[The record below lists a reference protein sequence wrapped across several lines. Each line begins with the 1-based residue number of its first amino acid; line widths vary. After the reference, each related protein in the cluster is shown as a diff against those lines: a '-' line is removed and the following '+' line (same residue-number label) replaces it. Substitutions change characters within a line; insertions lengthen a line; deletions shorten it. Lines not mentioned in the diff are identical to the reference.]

1 MSQTTSFPRLP
12 QAPTWTSRRPTTSR
26 QSLPPLRF
34 RSLCAFVSPLFRVEL
49 GHIRLTLFISAGCLR
64 ARMRCGAKEHRV
76 PNDHSVLG
84 QKQPLVSN
92 LLVLLLD

>member
-1 MSQTTSFPRLP
+1 MSQTILFPRLP
-12 QAPTWTSRRPTTSR
+12 QAPTWTSQQPTTSR

-34 RSLCAFVSPLFRVEL
+34 RSLCAFASPLCRVEL
-49 GHIRLTLFISAGCLR
+49 GHIGLILFLRAALR
-64 ARMRCGAKEHRV
+64 ARIRCGAKEHRV
-76 PNDHSVLG
+76 PNDQSVLG